1 MMKEQKRLILEILI
15 LTLVL
20 IIIVPICIK
29 GSKDY
34 KENREVL
41 LKGTDTTV
49 DITYHGDM
57 KKLTI
62 YSNHDGV
69 VRVNLVLKINK
80 LLNDY
85 EILLGDNTYLLSD
98 LENFFDEDNCYY
110 NLGVYEV
117 DGLREFDFN
126 LKTVGE
132 PYYSETITYSFVTE
146 GLFNENG
153 RL

>member
-1 MMKEQKRLILEILI
+1 MLKEQKRLILEIVI
-15 LTLVL
+15 LTIVL
-20 IIIVPICIK
+20 IIVVPICIK
-29 GSKDY
+29 GSNDY
-34 KENREVL
+34 KEKREVL

-69 VRVNLVLKINK
+69 VKVNLVLKINK

-85 EILLGDNTYLLSD
+85 EMLLGDNTYLLSD
-98 LENFFDEDNCYY
+98 LESFIDEENCYY

-117 DGLREFDFN
+117 DELREFDFN

-146 GLFNENG
+146 GLFNESG